1 MYGILGTGDV
11 NTISG
16 LLEAAGSMVTW
27 FITQMGAYLN
37 FITSNPLILSMF
49 LIMLAGAGIGFLF
62 RIWHSV

>member
-1 MYGILGTGDV
+1 MDATTLT
-11 NTISG
+11 G
-16 LLEAAGSMVTW
+16 LLSSATEVVTW

-37 FITSNPLILSMF
+37 FITQNPLILSMF